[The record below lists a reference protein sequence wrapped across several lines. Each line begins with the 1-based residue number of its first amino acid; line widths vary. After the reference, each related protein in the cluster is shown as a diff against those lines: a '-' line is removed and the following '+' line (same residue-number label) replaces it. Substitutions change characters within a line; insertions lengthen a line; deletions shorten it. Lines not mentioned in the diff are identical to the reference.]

1 MSKNFQL
8 LMRAEQEVSSG
19 SGKKRHQVLWT
30 PPAEVHAVPSCPLDG
45 VDERSRDQVAKLVR
59 QLFLL
64 PGAVR
69 AVAFAAVEPGNG
81 CSWMAVQ
88 CARILA
94 SQVGGA
100 VCIIDANLHS
110 PSLHRSF
117 GIGNYRGFSDVMS
130 HPGRLRDCVFPVSGV
145 SNLWLMTAGSSCD
158 GRDAFGGERLQ
169 SVIEELRSHFDY
181 LIIDSA
187 ALNPYG
193 DALML
198 GQAADGIALVVA
210 EQNTR
215 KESARHAVEEL
226 KKANVRILGA
236 VLNKRTFPIPQK
248 LYEKL

>member
-1 MSKNFQL
+1 MVAAIAELERYRDTAGRRWTYIPTGRHTISHQKEPMSKNFQL

-110 PSLHRSF
+110 PSLHRYF

-130 HPGRLRDCVFPVSGV
+130 HPGR
-145 SNLWLMTAGSSCD
+145 
-158 GRDAFGGERLQ
+158 
-169 SVIEELRSHFDY
+169 
-181 LIIDSA
+181 
-187 ALNPYG
+187 
-193 DALML
+193 
-198 GQAADGIALVVA
+198 
-210 EQNTR
+210 
-215 KESARHAVEEL
+215 
-226 KKANVRILGA
+226 
-236 VLNKRTFPIPQK
+236 
-248 LYEKL
+248 